1 MRHKSVWALTLTLVV
16 SILSFSVATRAQETS
31 NPNPPVPDQQTAPPK
46 ADSQDQNGNQVP
58 DLPPAATPTPS
69 YPVDAQIHAAGRSMP
84 WVDSR
89 NPLHLGPISLAS
101 LDFVSIYDQFYPSTG
116 GPSDIE
122 RLNMLRANIVFDKTF
137 FKNRIFLQ
145 FTPVLANLNGQT
157 HGNTGMD
164 NSLTFGT
171 VLQITPRLTLTLKDE
186 FGLTKTRQLFPND
199 LLLVDQQNGGVIQ
212 GYFLEFNGTHVQD
225 TFSTI
230 FDYKLTPRWLLT
242 VAPGYTY
249 SDTYNPA
256 EEFRISDSVNTVS
269 LTYLVSPRINVG
281 ALETV
286 EFMHPIAP
294 VATNGLFETSSLFFS
309 EQFTP
314 TLWFTGRVGGES
326 AKYPGFNGTTWAT
339 SGSASLLKVFSRAQ
353 LALAYYRGSTL
364 TNFLVN
370 RQTDHSDISL
380 SYRIL
385 RQLSWTNGIGYFR
398 VVGAEPREFG
408 KYGLSTLQYMFPG
421 GISLYGSYTRRAQVS
436 SNALLISGDRNTFV
450 LGIRWEPGAA
460 VVK

>member
-1 MRHKSVWALTLTLVV
+1 MKYNRVWAAGAAFAIATLFLALAAV
-16 SILSFSVATRAQETS
+16 AQETS
-31 NPNPPVPDQQTAPPK
+31 TSNPPIPDQQSAPK
-46 ADSQDQNGNQVP
+46 TDSQNQNGSQAP
-58 DLPPAATPTPS
+58 DLPPAPAPTPAF
-69 YPVDAQIHAAGRSMP
+69 PVDAEIHAAGRSMP

-101 LDFVSIYDQFYPSTG
+101 LDFVSIYDEFYPTAG

-122 RLNMLRANIVFDKTF
+122 RLNLLRANIVFDKTF
-137 FKNRIFLQ
+137 SKNRIFLQ
-145 FTPVLANLNGQT
+145 FTPILANLNGHT

-171 VLQITPRLTLTLKDE
+171 MLKLTPRLTLTLKDE
-186 FGLTKTRQLFPND
+186 FALTKTRQLFPND
-199 LLLVDQQNGGVIQ
+199 LLLVDQQNGGVVQ
-212 GYFLEFNGTHVQD
+212 GYFLEFNGTHVQN

-230 FDYKLTPRWLLT
+230 FDYKITPRWILT

-269 LTYLVSPRINVG
+269 VTYLVTPRINVG

-286 EFMHPIAP
+286 ELMHPITP
-294 VATNGLFETSSLFFS
+294 VATNGLFETSSVFYS
-309 EQFTP
+309 EQLTP

-326 AKYPGFNGTTWAT
+326 AKYPGFNGTTWAA
-339 SGSASLLKVFSRAQ
+339 SASASLLKVFSRGS

-364 TNFLVN
+364 TNFLTN
-370 RQTDHSDISL
+370 RQTDHTDISY

-385 RQLSWTNGIGYFR
+385 RQLSWTSGIGYFR
-398 VVGAEPREFG
+398 IVGAEPREFG
-408 KYGLSTLQYMFPG
+408 KYGLSTLQYLFPG
-421 GISLYGSYTRRAQVS
+421 GVSLYGSYTRRDQRS
-436 SNALLISGDRNTFV
+436 TNQLLISGDRNTFV

-460 VVK
+460 AVK